1 MPLVLGVDSSTQSCT
16 VELRDA
22 HDGSLVATASSPHPP
37 TTPPV
42 SEQDPEAWW
51 SALRLALAEALGR
64 SPAAASN
71 VVAVSVDGQ
80 GHGLVGLDENGRVIR
95 AAKLWNDTTSAPQA
109 EALVSRLGPAQ
120 WARRTGSVPVSAFT
134 ITKVAWLAQHEPHHF
149 ALLHSMMAPH
159 DWLTRR
165 LCGSAV
171 TDRSE
176 ASGSGYFSPRTD
188 AWDTGLLDL
197 IDDKPDWASR
207 LPRVCG
213 PNEQAGTLLPEVA
226 AQLGLTA
233 GIAVAPG
240 AGDVHTAALGLG
252 VEEGDLVYGLATSG
266 VVFAISGAP
275 VEDPTGAVDGVAD
288 ATGRF
293 LPVVCTLNAA
303 KVTDTFARLLGVD
316 HAELARL
323 ALSAP
328 RRPDRPVLAAYLDG
342 ERTPNLPHSRGLLAG
357 LSSATTREELAL
369 AAFEGVV
376 LGLAEGQRRLESLGV
391 ATAGRL
397 LVTGGAARSPA
408 YRRLIADITGR
419 TVRLADLGNAS
430 ARGACVQAAAIWQG
444 AEVRHVAQ
452 AWAPDTYPVAEPAPR
467 PDGPAIAERY
477 NTLAGWRGMDAGPPP
492 EPLGE
497 GPHTPEERTTSEPW
511 RTP

>member
-22 HDGSLVATASSPHPP
+22 HDGALVATASSPHPS

-42 SEQDPEAWW
+42 SEQDPAAWW
-51 SALRLALAEALGR
+51 SALRRALADALAR
-64 SPAAASN
+64 SPAAAWD

-80 GHGLVGLDENGRVIR
+80 GHGLVGLDEAGRVIR

-109 EALVSRLGPAQ
+109 GALVSRLGPEQ

-134 ITKVAWLAQHEPHHF
+134 ITKLAWLARHEPDHF
-149 ALLHSMMAPH
+149 ALLRTVMAPH
-159 DWLTRR
+159 DWLTWR

-176 ASGSGYFSPRTD
+176 ASGSGYFSPRTN

-197 IDDKPDWASR
+197 IDDRPDWACR

-213 PNEQAGTLLPEVA
+213 PNEQAGTLLAEA
-226 AQLGLTA
+226 AGQLGLTP

-240 AGDVHTAALGLG
+240 AGDVHAAALGLG
-252 VEEGDLVYGLATSG
+252 VEEGDLVYGLGTSG
-266 VVFAISGAP
+266 VVYAISDVP

-316 HAELARL
+316 HAELAKL

-342 ERTPNLPHSRGLLAG
+342 ERTPNRPRARGLLAG
-357 LSSATTREELAL
+357 LSSATTREEVAL

-376 LGLAEGQRRLESLGV
+376 LGLAEGQFRLESLGV
-391 ATAGRL
+391 ATGGRL
-397 LVTGGAARSPA
+397 LATGGAARSPA
-408 YRRLIADITGR
+408 YRQLIADITGR
-419 TVRLADLGNAS
+419 TVRVADIDNSS
-430 ARGACVQAAAIWQG
+430 ARGACVQAAAVWQG
-444 AEVRHVAQ
+444 VEVRHVAR
-452 AWAPDTYPVAEPAPR
+452 AWAPDTYPVAEPASR
-467 PDGPAIAERY
+467 PDGLAIAERY
-477 NTLAGWRGMDAGPPP
+477 DTLAGWRGMDVESSLDAIG
-492 EPLGE
+492 G
-497 GPHTPEERTTSEPW
+497 GPHAPEVRTTREPW

>member
-22 HDGSLVATASSPHPP
+22 HDGELVATASAPHPP

-42 SEQDPEAWW
+42 SEQDPETWW
-51 SALRLALAEALGR
+51 SALRLALAEAFER
-64 SPAAASN
+64 SPAAASD

-80 GHGLVGLDENGRVIR
+80 GHGLVALDESGRVIR

-109 EALVSRLGPAQ
+109 DALVSRLGAAA

-134 ITKVAWLAQHEPHHF
+134 ITKLAWLAQHEPHRF
-149 ALLHSMMAPH
+149 ARLRTVMAPH
-159 DWLTRR
+159 DWLNLR

-188 AWDTGLLDL
+188 TWDTGLLDL
-197 IDDKPDWASR
+197 IDDRPDWAHR

-213 PNEQAGTLLPEVA
+213 PNEQAGTLLPEAA

-240 AGDVHTAALGLG
+240 SGDVHAAALGLG
-252 VEEGDLVYGLATSG
+252 LEEGDLVYGLGTSG
-266 VVFAISGAP
+266 VVFAISDTP
-275 VEDPTGAVDGVAD
+275 VEDPSGIIDGVAD

-293 LPVVCTLNAA
+293 LPVFCSLNAA

-316 HAELARL
+316 HMELARL

-328 RRPDRPVLAAYLDG
+328 CRPDRPILAAYLDG
-342 ERTPNLPHSRGLLAG
+342 ERTPDLPHSRGLLAG
-357 LSSATTREELAL
+357 LSSATTREEVAL

-376 LGLAEGQRRLESLGV
+376 LGLAVGQRRLESLGV
-391 ATAGRL
+391 ATGGRL

-419 TVRLADLGNAS
+419 TVQIADLDNAS
-430 ARGACVQAAAIWQG
+430 ARGACVQAAAVWQRV
-444 AEVRHVAQ
+444 EVRHLAQ
-452 AWAPDTYPVAEPAPR
+452 DWAPETLPVAKPVPR
-467 PDGPAIAERY
+467 PGGPAIAERY
-477 NTLAGWRGMDAGPPP
+477 DTLAGWRGMDAAPPP
-492 EPLGE
+492 ERNGE
-497 GPHTPEERTTSEPW
+497 GAHAPEKQTTREPW